1 MPKILNFQADTAMDE
16 LSKDNLLRSWKD
28 ISAYLGCDVR
38 TCHRWEA
45 KHGMPVHR
53 AEGGGRRSPVF
64 AYKGELD
71 AWFRDTFRSAP
82 APGGSPVLPAPGR
95 SRLRWVVAAAAV
107 LALAGG
113 LYLLVGALRPGQP
126 ADFRIEGSVLTVLD
140 RAGRELWRVDTG
152 LEDLRS
158 EADYREA
165 FQVIRRDTENHM
177 PWLMMKDIDGDGAA
191 EVLFAPK
198 RRLDQTGEGW
208 LYCYDRSGVERWRFR
223 AGGELRCPDK
233 VHSAD
238 YRVYGF
244 HCHDLD
250 GDGRLETV
258 VYSYQAPDWPCYL
271 TVLDS
276 AGRRVGEYLNA
287 GYLRYPAFQDLDG
300 DGREE
305 MIVVG
310 VNNEYRGGCLVV
322 FDTRRISGG
331 SPQSGRYACEGV
343 APGSELYYLTVPF
356 TDVSEAQGN
365 RVAGFHEVLVCEG
378 KRIRATY
385 GTSLMYEFDFG
396 LRTLQAYAGHG
407 YEYFHGE
414 FVKQGK
420 VASVLGPAYFR
431 ALLAEVRWWD
441 GAVWSAE
448 PTPVKR

>member
-1 MPKILNFQADTAMDE
+1 MREM
-16 LSKDNLLRSWKD
+16 SKDNLLRSWKD
-28 ISAYLGCDVR
+28 ISAYLGCDTR

-45 KHGMPVHR
+45 RHGMPVHR
-53 AEGGGRRSPVF
+53 AEGGGRKSPVF
-64 AYKGELD
+64 AYRDELD
-71 AWFRDTFRSAP
+71 AWFKETFRSANGQ
-82 APGGSPVLPAPGR
+82 GGPEALPRAKGGFPV
-95 SRLRWVVAAAAV
+95 RWAVAAAAV

-113 LYLLVGALRPGQP
+113 LYLLVGALRLGQP
-126 ADFRIEGSVLTVLD
+126 ADFRIEGSVLAVLD

-177 PWLMMKDIDGDGAA
+177 PWLMMKDIDADGDA

-208 LYCYDRSGVERWRFR
+208 LFCYDRSGVERWRFR

-287 GYLRYPAFQDLDG
+287 GYLRHHVFQDLDG

-305 MIVVG
+305 MVVVG
-310 VNNEYRGGCLVV
+310 VNNEYRGGCLAV
-322 FDTRRISGG
+322 FDTRRVSGG
-331 SPQSGRYACEGV
+331 SPQSGRFACEGV
-343 APGSELYYLTVPF
+343 GPGSELYYVTVPF
-356 TDVSEAQGN
+356 TDVSEAQGAEVDGIHEIYICDGTWI
-365 RVAGFHEVLVCEG
+365 RV
-378 KRIRATY
+378 TY
-385 GTSLMYEFDFG
+385 GTSLLYEFDFG
-396 LRTLQAYAGHG
+396 LKPLQASAGHG
-407 YEYFHGE
+407 YEHLHREYL
-414 FVKQGK
+414 KQGK
-420 VASVLGPAYFR
+420 IASVLDGAYFR
-431 ALLAEVRWWD
+431 ARLAEIRWWD
-441 GAVWSAE
+441 GSAWSSE
-448 PTPVKR
+448 PTGVRR

>member
-1 MPKILNFQADTAMDE
+1 MREM
-16 LSKDNLLRSWKD
+16 SKDNLLRSWKD
-28 ISAYLGCDVR
+28 ISAYLGCDTR

-45 KHGMPVHR
+45 RHGMPVHR
-53 AEGGGRRSPVF
+53 AEGGGRKSPVF
-64 AYKGELD
+64 AYRDELD
-71 AWFRDTFRSAP
+71 AWFKETFRSANGQ
-82 APGGSPVLPAPGR
+82 GGPEALPRAKGGFPV
-95 SRLRWVVAAAAV
+95 RWAVAAAAV

-113 LYLLVGALRPGQP
+113 LYLLVGALRLGQP
-126 ADFRIEGSVLTVLD
+126 ADFRIEGSVLAVLD

-208 LYCYDRSGVERWRFR
+208 LYCYDRSGAERWRFR

-287 GYLRYPAFQDLDG
+287 GYLRHHVFQDLDG

-310 VNNEYRGGCLVV
+310 VNNEYRGGCVIV
-322 FDTRRISGG
+322 FDPRDVRGA
-331 SPQSGRYACEGV
+331 SPQTGEFACPGV
-343 APGSELYYLTVPF
+343 GPGSELYYVTTPY
-356 TDVSEAQGN
+356 TDVSAAN
-365 RVAGFHEVLVCEG
+365 AHYVCGFNTVDITENKWIHATTAEG
-378 KRIRATY
+378 
-385 GTSLMYEFDFG
+385 LMVDLGFD
-396 LRTLQAYAGHG
+396 LECLQVGFGHG
-407 YEYFHGE
+407 YLLLHEKGVRE
-414 FVKQGK
+414 GK
-420 VASVLGPAYFR
+420 LMSVLDDAYEQMVM
-431 ALLAEVRWWD
+431 AGVRYWD
-441 GAVWSAE
+441 GSAWTAE
-448 PTPVKR
+448 PTPVRRPTS